1 MGEILV
7 NVLSSVVVVAVIT
20 KLSND
25 HDRKKNYLIEEAKE
39 RRNELR
45 RISRELESVKKYNKN
60 TKRILK
66 DLSLI
71 HI

>member
-45 RISRELESVKKYNKN
+45 RISRELESVKKVQ
-60 TKRILK
+60 
-66 DLSLI
+66 
-71 HI
+71 